1 MILRV
6 NGEEKEFAEEIK
18 TLKHLVDA
26 LEIPCQRIAVERNGE
41 IEDPGSFEQ
50 VYLEEED
57 RIEIVAFVG
66 GG

>member
-6 NGEEKEFAEEIK
+6 NGDQKEFSEEIK
-18 TLKHLVDA
+18 TLKQLLDA

-41 IEDPGSFEQ
+41 IEDPGSFELIDLQ
-50 VYLEEED
+50 EDD
-57 RIEIVAFVG
+57 RIEIVSFVG

>member
-6 NGEEKEFAEEIK
+6 NGEDKRFAEEIK
-18 TLKHLVDA
+18 TLKQLLDD
-26 LEIPCQRIAVERNGE
+26 LGFPCERIAVERNGE
-41 IEDPGSFEQ
+41 IEEPGSFEQ
-50 VYLEEED
+50 IFLQEED